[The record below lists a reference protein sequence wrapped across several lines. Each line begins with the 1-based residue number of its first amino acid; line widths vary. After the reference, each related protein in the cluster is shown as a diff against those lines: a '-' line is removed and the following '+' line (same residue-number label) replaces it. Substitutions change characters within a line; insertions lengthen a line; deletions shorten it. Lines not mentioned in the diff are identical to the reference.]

1 MYNQKAILCMKSIK
15 QTKIYKEKKSL
26 YIFLFFFI
34 SNNASLKIKRRW
46 KKNPKYIGT
55 VIRVQQ
61 NYINLEIPG
70 RKGMATKGSQPIKL
84 GT

>member
-1 MYNQKAILCMKSIK
+1 MHEKHKANQNL
-15 QTKIYKEKKSL
+15 QRKEVPL
-26 YIFLFFFI
+26 YISIFFFI